1 MTSVATGRT
10 GIGWLLIGLLCSGV
24 AAVGCTVLG
33 RFAIPQFVESF
44 AEAGQPLPV
53 ITQIFAG
60 SYGLVWLAPLAV
72 VATWLAGRAR
82 TSALI
87 GCIALMLATPVAL
100 FAAYLPLFK
109 LGTLF

>member
-10 GIGWLLIGLLCSGV
+10 GIGWLLIGLLC
-24 AAVGCTVLG
+24 
-33 RFAIPQFVESF
+33 IPQFVESF
-44 AEAGQPLPV
+44 AEAGQPLPM
-53 ITQIFAG
+53 ITQVFAG